1 MNQFKRLSPEE
12 ENRRRAAMV
21 SQYQKTRR
29 LENRRLWWLHHI
41 RNGIR
46 EGRIQGSAITEAYWQ
61 LFKDAE
67 GYQYLKS
74 LIK

>member
-1 MNQFKRLSPEE
+1 MNTFCRLSPDE
-12 ENRRRAAMV
+12 ENRRRAV
-21 SQYQKTRR
+21 LLSQYQKTRQK
-29 LENRRLWWLHHI
+29 ENRRLWWLHHI
-41 RNGIR
+41 RNSIKSER
-46 EGRIQGSAITEAYWQ
+46 FQGSAITEAYWR